1 MIFIYDIF
9 KIFIGFVLG
18 IYFERWN
25 ESRNDKK
32 WSKKALLSILHD
44 IDSSANAFKDVI
56 EIDTNNLQND
66 KKILSTMSNMNNKTD
81 FFETLKKIII
91 NEDHDRIWSNMT
103 HEEVNYIE
111 LNSTNYED
119 FVRYSERTFLDN
131 RLKSMLYWL
140 FVGEKN
146 IYLRNLNQ
154 IEKQEFLI
162 RKKLSEHGFS
172 KNYQNIDANLDFNK
186 NEIISIFDN
195 YFIYREKDLLIKKE
209 IFKSLKGC
217 SNRIR
222 KNLIKPIISDVYKD
236 NYQFDYPDYTVGTD
250 NRKK

>member
-1 MIFIYDIF
+1 MLFFYDVFQIFVG
-9 KIFIGFVLG
+9 FILG

-56 EIDTNNLQND
+56 EIDNNNLLKD
-66 KKILSTMSNMNNKTD
+66 KNLLNEMSKTNNKTD
-81 FFETLKKIII
+81 FFKALTKILI
-91 NEDHDRIWSNMT
+91 NEDDGRIWSNMT

-119 FVRYSERTFLDN
+119 LIRNSERNLLDN

-140 FVGEKN
+140 YIGEKN

-154 IEKQEFLI
+154 INQQEFLI
-162 RKKLSEHGFS
+162 RKKLSEYGFS
-172 KNYQNIDANLDFNK
+172 KNYQQIDKDSDFDK
-186 NEIISIFDN
+186 NEIIAIFDN
-195 YFIYREKDLLIKKE
+195 YFILREKDLLIKKE
-209 IFKSLKGC
+209 IFKSLNGC

-222 KNLIKPIISDVYKD
+222 KNLKKPIISDVYKD
-236 NYQFDYPDYTVGTD
+236 NYQIKNPDYSVGKD
-250 NRKK
+250 NR